1 MIPTPTETP
10 SRLQSQPIPF
20 VRALAF
26 HAPQDLWTA
35 YVAAQDRTSRVG
47 KRPHYLAMGV
57 REWQDKAAAF
67 EARRTGAHASERLAF
82 ERVYAAFIER
92 LVAGE
97 LTGLVQD
104 DPPFGP
110 WRPIPPHGWRSMQV
124 IDVEAGS
131 FRAGGAVLQ
140 AVQIVEGRY
149 EPATEITGSGSP
161 GRTTS
166 KHLFMAEHRRRC
178 EAGIAMA
185 AVKAEAA
192 HLEAWMRK
200 HHPGAPGATAKT
212 IENNIRDEHRAWT
225 ARRQGAAEKVDA
237 KVGTV
242 RP

>member
-1 MIPTPTETP
+1 MEREQTDNKPDVRRHPM
-10 SRLQSQPIPF
+10 PF
-20 VRALAF
+20 HRALVQ
-26 HAPQDLWTA
+26 HAPPKLWNA
-35 YVAAQDRTSRVG
+35 YIAAQDRTSRVG
-47 KRPHYLAMGV
+47 KRPRYLEMSA
-57 REWQDKAAAF
+57 REWQDESAAY
-67 EARRTGAHASERLAF
+67 EARRAGALSRERQAF
-82 ERVYAAFIER
+82 DSVYSAFIER

-124 IDVEAGS
+124 LDVEAGS

-140 AVQIVEGRY
+140 AVQIVEGRD

-178 EAGIAMA
+178 EAGIALA

-192 HLEAWMRK
+192 QLEAWMRE

-225 ARRQGAAEKVDA
+225 AKRQGAAEKVDA
-237 KVGTV
+237 KAGTI

>member
-1 MIPTPTETP
+1 MIRTPAETL
-10 SRLQSQPIPF
+10 SRPQSQPMPF

-26 HAPQDLWTA
+26 HAPQNLWVA

-47 KRPHYLAMGV
+47 ARPRYLAMGV
-57 REWQDKAAAF
+57 REWQEESAAF
-67 EARRTGAHASERLAF
+67 DARRAGARAGERLAF
-82 ERVYAAFIER
+82 ERVYAAFIDR

-104 DPPFGP
+104 NPPFGP

-124 IDVEAGS
+124 LDVEAGS
-131 FRAGGAVLQ
+131 FRAGATLLQ

-149 EPATEITGSGSP
+149 EPATEIIGSGSP

-178 EAGIAMA
+178 EAGIALA

-192 HLEAWMRK
+192 HLEAWMRTL
-200 HHPGAPGATAKT
+200 HPGAPGATAKT

-225 ARRQGAAEKVDA
+225 AKRQGAAAKVDTKA
-237 KVGTV
+237 ITV

>member
-1 MIPTPTETP
+1 M
-10 SRLQSQPIPF
+10 S
-20 VRALAF
+20 A
-26 HAPQDLWTA
+26 
-35 YVAAQDRTSRVG
+35 
-47 KRPHYLAMGV
+47 
-57 REWQDKAAAF
+57 REWQDESAAY
-67 EARRTGAHASERLAF
+67 EARRAGALSRERQAF
-82 ERVYAAFIER
+82 DSVYSAFIER

-124 IDVEAGS
+124 LDVEAGS

-140 AVQIVEGRY
+140 AVQIVEGRD

-178 EAGIAMA
+178 EAGIALA

-192 HLEAWMRK
+192 QLEAWMRE

-225 ARRQGAAEKVDA
+225 AKRQGAAEKVDA
-237 KVGTV
+237 KAGTI

>member
-1 MIPTPTETP
+1 M
-10 SRLQSQPIPF
+10 PF
-20 VRALAF
+20 HRALVLL
-26 HAPQDLWTA
+26 APPKLRNA
-35 YVAAQDRTSRVG
+35 YIAAQDRAARIG
-47 KRPHYLAMGV
+47 PRPSYGAMGV
-57 REWQDKAAAF
+57 REWQEASADHGPRARSADQAVNRAFAALMDEF
-67 EARRTGAHASERLAF
+67 
-82 ERVYAAFIER
+82 VER

-131 FRAGGAVLQ
+131 FRAGNTVLQ

-178 EAGIAMA
+178 EAGIALA
-185 AVKAEAA
+185 AVKAEVA
-192 HLEAWMRK
+192 HLEAWMRA

-225 ARRQGAAEKVDA
+225 VRRQGAAEKVDA
-237 KVGTV
+237 KARTV